1 MKRLLRLELK
11 KALKNRFF
19 VLSVSIMTLFAVLS
33 AVYMYQNNSAVLYG
47 IVGERFAENGKLIDN
62 PMLSLLGF
70 YNAWVGGENLSLAYS
85 VFYTLLPVAAALPYA
100 WSFFLERKTGYLKNI
115 ATRVHKTRYIT
126 AKMLATFLSGTLTAL
141 IPLLVNVVLVS
152 ATLPVFQPEV
162 NYVVYTHIGFGDL
175 WADLY
180 YTAPLLYLTLFVL
193 LTALFCGLF
202 ALLSFAV
209 SFYIHNR
216 VALLFT
222 PFLLFLGLQ
231 YVENSIASQTSAWSV
246 EAVPMSFLHTTAP
259 LLLADG
265 RVIFGEAALFLLF
278 SVGTILLRGRYD
290 EIY

>member
-1 MKRLLRLELK
+1 MVVFLRAQNRVFK
-11 KALKNRFF
+11 KCRHTRTQDTVYHRKNDCDVPLRHIDGTDPP
-19 VLSVSIMTLFAVLS
+19 LSQRPACQRNAAGLS
-33 AVYMYQNNSAVLYG
+33 AGGQLRRLYAH
-47 IVGERFAENGKLIDN
+47 RLRR
-62 PMLSLLGF
+62 S
-70 YNAWVGGENLSLAYS
+70 
-85 VFYTLLPVAAALPYA
+85 
-100 WSFFLERKTGYLKNI
+100 
-115 ATRVHKTRYIT
+115 
-126 AKMLATFLSGTLTAL
+126 
-141 IPLLVNVVLVS
+141 
-152 ATLPVFQPEV
+152 
-162 NYVVYTHIGFGDL
+162 
-175 WADLY
+175 
-180 YTAPLLYLTLFVL
+180 LLYLTLFVL

-265 RVIFGEAALFLLF
+265 RVIFGEAAIFLLF

>member
-1 MKRLLRLELK
+1 MGTPDFAVASLRRLVEDGHEVVGVFTQPDK
-11 KALKNRFF
+11 PKNRGMKLQPSP
-19 VLSVSIMTLFAVLS
+19 VKEIALA
-33 AVYMYQNNSAVLYG
+33 
-47 IVGERFAENGKLIDN
+47 NG
-62 PMLSLLGF
+62 
-70 YNAWVGGENLSLAYS
+70 
-85 VFYTLLPVAAALPYA
+85 
-100 WSFFLERKTGYLKNI
+100 
-115 ATRVHKTRYIT
+115 
-126 AKMLATFLSGTLTAL
+126 
-141 IPLLVNVVLVS
+141 
-152 ATLPVFQPEV
+152 LPVFQPEV

-180 YTAPLLYLTLFVL
+180 YTTPLLYLTLFVL

-265 RVIFGEAALFLLF
+265 RVIFGEAAIFLLF

>member
-1 MKRLLRLELK
+1 M
-11 KALKNRFF
+11 
-19 VLSVSIMTLFAVLS
+19 
-33 AVYMYQNNSAVLYG
+33 
-47 IVGERFAENGKLIDN
+47 
-62 PMLSLLGF
+62 
-70 YNAWVGGENLSLAYS
+70 
-85 VFYTLLPVAAALPYA
+85 
-100 WSFFLERKTGYLKNI
+100 
-115 ATRVHKTRYIT
+115 
-126 AKMLATFLSGTLTAL
+126 TAL
-141 IPLLVNVVLVS
+141 IPLLINIALIS
-152 ATLPVFQPEV
+152 ATLLVFQPEV

-180 YTAPLLYLTLFVL
+180 YTYPLLYLTLFVL

-246 EAVPMSFLHTTAP
+246 ETVPMSFLYTTAP
-259 LLLADG
+259 LLLEDG